1 MERLLDE
8 LDQLYYRNLVRGIK
22 LKIAKRELDKKR
34 ELALS
39 GKRN

>member
-1 MERLLDE
+1 MDKMDE
-8 LDQLYYRNLVRGIK
+8 LDQLYYRNLIRKTK
-22 LKIAKRELDKKR
+22 LMIAKRNLDKKR